1 MRHVSLSLLA
11 LALMGCPKN
20 GAVNA
25 GDVAPPAPEP
35 LEARPFNVPQT
46 QEFTLSNGIPVV
58 LLENHEVPLFSIQLV
73 LGVGSYLDPEGQ
85 EGLASATFDMLNE
98 GAGEMDAA
106 EISRKLRLMGSSVGA
121 GAGLDGSAISASG
134 VVRNLDATLDI
145 WSAVLRAPSFPAED
159 WEIMQRR
166 KVANIEASRKD
177 PNSVAGRVL
186 YRLFYGDAYAGRS
199 SSVESVSSIDTA
211 GMRAFYEGYV
221 GPAQATILVGGA
233 LTKEDVLPAL
243 EKAVGDWKVDV
254 EEGDLTVSVP
264 AIESATMYFIDEPG
278 AAQSVIQTAQ
288 TVGNRTDDDY
298 FPFAMASRALG
309 GSFVARVNMNLR
321 EDKGYTYGARC
332 SAGYRHGPG
341 MWSCSTSVRT
351 DATGPSLVEIKKE
364 IDEALDARPL
374 TEDEIGAAKSSV
386 TNSYP
391 RQFETTGSLLGQQ
404 VTIQRYGLN
413 PDWVASYVPNVR
425 GVTADAANAA
435 FQDRIT
441 PDQTIW
447 LVVGD
452 KETIFD
458 DVVALGLPVV
468 ELDREGN
475 PLE

>member
-1 MRHVSLSLLA
+1 MRVWTDRPCRSLVRTL
-11 LALMGCPKN
+11 
-20 GAVNA
+20 
-25 GDVAPPAPEP
+25 DEP
-35 LEARPFNVPQT
+35 LAIG
-46 QEFTLSNGIPVV
+46 SPVRR
-58 LLENHEVPLFSIQLV
+58 S
-73 LGVGSYLDPEGQ
+73 
-85 EGLASATFDMLNE
+85 
-98 GAGEMDAA
+98 
-106 EISRKLRLMGSSVGA
+106 
-121 GAGLDGSAISASG
+121 
-134 VVRNLDATLDI
+134 
-145 WSAVLRAPSFPAED
+145 PSFPADD

-177 PNSVAGRVL
+177 PNSVASRVL

-199 SSVESVSSIDTA
+199 SSVDSVSGIDTEA
-211 GMRAFYEGYV
+211 MRSFYSSYV

-233 LTKEDVLPAL
+233 LTKDDVLPAL

-254 EEGDLTVSVP
+254 EQGAPSVSLP
-264 AIESATMYFIDEPG
+264 EIASTTMYFIDEPG
-278 AAQSVIQTAQ
+278 AAQSVIRTAQ
-288 TVGNRTDDDY
+288 SVGNRTDDDY

-341 MWSCSTSVRT
+341 MWGCSTSVRT

-364 IDEALDARPL
+364 IDEALAARPL
-374 TEDEIGAAKSSV
+374 TEDEIDTAKSSV

-404 VTIQRYGLN
+404 VTIERYGLDPN
-413 PDWVASYVPNVR
+413 WVASYVPNVR
-425 GVTADAANAA
+425 GVSADAANEA
-435 FQDRIT
+435 FQSRIT
-441 PDQTIW
+441 PDKTIW

-452 KETIFD
+452 KATIYD